1 MTDMGKDET
10 TDTPT
15 TTTEGVV
22 LTKDHRIKAFNWLY
36 GLVGD
41 EVHKRVSILE
51 EYVSGLEEGI
61 EALQATTTQQAWDM
75 RSLELTIETL
85 RAENARYREALVFY
99 AAHGGERARAVLGMG
114 VARHE

>member
-1 MTDMGKDET
+1 MTD
-10 TDTPT
+10 T
-15 TTTEGVV
+15 TTTESVV

-41 EVHKRVSILE
+41 EGHKRVSLLE

-75 RSLELTIETL
+75 RSLEATVENL
-85 RAENARYREALVFY
+85 RGEVGRLREALEFY
-99 AAHGGERARAVLGMG
+99 AAHGGERARAALGEVDG
-114 VARHE
+114 EGA